1 MHFALSLANTNTGV
15 QQIGQIYISITIFS
29 WTKYCEVRP
38 TNTNNIYEYDVV
50 DIAQHSIKAI
60 YSYADN
66 TSTIFDSST

>member
-15 QQIGQIYISITIFS
+15 RQIGQI
-29 WTKYCEVRP
+29 CEVRP